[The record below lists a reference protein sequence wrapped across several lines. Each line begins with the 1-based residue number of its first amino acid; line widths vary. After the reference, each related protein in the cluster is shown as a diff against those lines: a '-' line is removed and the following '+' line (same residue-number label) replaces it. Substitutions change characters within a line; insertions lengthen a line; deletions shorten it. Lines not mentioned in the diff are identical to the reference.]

1 MKQNFEERLEKA
13 KGLLDKLMSPDVT
26 LEESVKLYK
35 EGMDELKVA
44 EKMLSEAKIEYEE
57 IKKEIGNVQEP
68 EL

>member
-13 KGLLDKLMSPDVT
+13 KSLLDKLMSPDVT

-35 EGMDELKVA
+35 EGMDELKQA
-44 EKMLSEAKIEYEE
+44 EEMLSKAKIEYEE
-57 IKKEIGNVQEP
+57 IKKEIGGTQEP